1 MSDLSSDQYSASPT
15 GLHELEAP
23 PKRAILVSVQL
34 PDSDERSFHESLD
47 ELGRLAETLGLSVAG
62 RVTQRRGRIDAAA
75 YLGSG
80 KLTELETLVK
90 GSDEPTVVLLD
101 HEVTPSQSRNVQ
113 KAVGA
118 HSVLDRTA
126 LILEIFHRHARSRQ
140 AKLQVELVR
149 AQYMAPRLRENQ
161 KLGDRVRGGIGG
173 KGAGESQLELDRR
186 KLRDRIAE
194 LRAELA
200 ALDVE
205 GRTRSARR
213 QGLRRV
219 ALCGYT
225 NAGKST
231 LFRALTES
239 EVYVADK
246 LFATLDTTVRAL
258 HPAPRQ
264 RILLSDT
271 IGFIRNLPTQ
281 LVASFKSTLDEALE
295 AGLILHVVDSA
306 DPACLTHI
314 ETTRGVLRE
323 IGAGSVPELFV
334 FNKSDKLE
342 GGALSPDVQAFL
354 ASLGAPETNASL
366 PDPGSP
372 SPASPDPASPDPAST
387 DVSATEK
394 SAYAGAI
401 QVSAKNASDVARVRQ
416 AIIDFFDRDLVQT
429 EIFVP
434 YSRQELRGVLY
445 ANAEVTAER
454 FDEQGVYFSLNI
466 EPVALARLRASL
478 KSSSTGLLSSSTS
491 EEE

>member
-1 MSDLSSDQYSASPT
+1 MPEQSSEVPASSETDQHGPDV
-15 GLHELEAP
+15 P

-34 PDSDERSFHESLD
+34 PEIDDRAFHESLD
-47 ELGRLAETLGLSVAG
+47 ELGRLAETLGLHVGG
-62 RVTQRRGRIDAAA
+62 RVVQRRGSIDAAA

-80 KLTELETLVK
+80 KLTELSELVK
-90 GSDEPTVVLLD
+90 SVDEPTVVLLD
-101 HEVTPSQSRNVQ
+101 HEVSPSQSRNVQ
-113 KAVGA
+113 KETGA

-149 AQYMAPRLRENQ
+149 LQYMAPRLRENQ
-161 KLGDRVRGGIGG
+161 KLGDRQRGGIGG

-186 KLRDRIAE
+186 KLRDRVAE
-194 LRAELA
+194 LRGELA
-200 ALDVE
+200 ALDTE
-205 GRTRSARR
+205 QRTRSSRR

-281 LVASFKSTLDEALE
+281 LVASFKTTLDEALE

-306 DPACLTHI
+306 DPACLAHI
-314 ETTRGVLRE
+314 ETTRSVLAE

-334 FNKSDKLE
+334 FNKIDKLDDGKLPAAVE
-342 GGALSPDVQAFL
+342 TFL
-354 ASLGAPETNASL
+354 ASLQAPK
-366 PDPGSP
+366 DSP
-372 SPASPDPASPDPAST
+372 SEAQSKDSPPEAQSF
-387 DVSATEK
+387 V
-394 SAYAGAI
+394 GALCI
-401 QVSAKNASDVARVRQ
+401 SAKNPDDVARVRQ
-416 AIIDFFDRDLVQT
+416 ALIDFFDRDRIET

-434 YSRQELRGVLY
+434 YDRQELRGVVFG
-445 ANAEVTAER
+445 NSQVMSER
-454 FDEQGVYFSLNI
+454 FDEQGIYFTVRI
-466 EPVALARLRASL
+466 DPIALSRITPQLQPAPA
-478 KSSSTGLLSSSTS
+478 GLLSSNTNK
-491 EEE
+491 EE